1 MRCLGITRSRRRC
14 QRDATKLFCREHRFQ
29 PVAWLISGLTMLG
42 LFAGLYQD
50 VIVPFLAPSGPAAEI
65 VASEGS
71 PGPFEPPS
79 WYSDPPAASDPVYS
93 VGTALSRNRTMALQ
107 GARTQALANLASRV
121 SSAVEADTLALGEGV
136 GSTIR
141 TTTSSQLNGAHVVKQ
156 ALRSEREGFRAYVL
170 MAMPASR

>member
-1 MRCLGITRSRRRC
+1 
-14 QRDATKLFCREHRFQ
+14 
-29 PVAWLISGLTMLG
+29 
-42 LFAGLYQD
+42 
-50 VIVPFLAPSGPAAEI
+50 
-65 VASEGS
+65 
-71 PGPFEPPS
+71 
-79 WYSDPPAASDPVYS
+79 
-93 VGTALSRNRTMALQ
+93 MALQ